1 MLPRLASALPALAL
15 ALTAAAPEA
24 LAQEDSGRQAF
35 VNATILPMAG
45 EPIEDGVILVRYGR
59 ITSLGPEWAGEIPAD
74 AERIDLGG
82 RFVMPGL
89 VNAHGHVGGVRGLET
104 SPDYHSEEDVAEQL
118 ARYARYGVTTVF
130 SLGGERAA
138 ALREAAAS
146 GRDDR
151 DRARVF
157 AAGPVVEGTTPAEVK
172 RRVELVESMGAD
184 LVKIRV
190 DDNFDTTPKMPP
202 PTYAAVIEQAHALGL
217 PVAAHIYE
225 LEDAKGLVEAGVDL
239 IAHSVRDQPVD
250 AELVALLRD
259 RNVCVCPTLT
269 RELSVFAYGGVPD
282 FFEDPFFQQETDPEV
297 VAALRD
303 PERQRRVRES
313 ELADRIREALEI
325 AKANLKTLSD
335 AGVGIAFGTDSGPP
349 GRFQGYFEHLELA
362 MMVDAGLTP
371 AQVLEAATAGAA
383 RCSGQAGRVGTL
395 EPGAWAD
402 LLVLEADPRQD
413 VANLRRIHS
422 VWVGGRRV
430 PARP

>member
-1 MLPRLASALPALAL
+1 MIRTVALCLTLPLLAGGAPASA
-15 ALTAAAPEA
+15 
-24 LAQEDSGRQAF
+24 QEGSGRQAF

-59 ITSLGPEWAGEIPAD
+59 ITSLGPEWAGEIPED

-82 RFVMPGL
+82 RFVVPGL
-89 VNAHGHVGGVRGLET
+89 VNAHGHVGGVRGLES

-138 ALREAAAS
+138 AMRAAAAS
-146 GRDDR
+146 GRDDY
-151 DRARVF
+151 DTARLF

-172 RRVELVESMGAD
+172 REVELVEAMGAD

-190 DDNFDTTPKMPP
+190 DDHFDTVPKMPP
-202 PTYAAVIEQAHALGL
+202 YVYAAVVEKAHELGL
-217 PVAAHIYE
+217 PVAAHVYE

-239 IAHSVRDQPVD
+239 LAHSVRDQPVD
-250 AELVALLRD
+250 EALIALLLEKG
-259 RNVCVCPTLT
+259 VCVCPTLT
-269 RELSVFAYGGVPD
+269 RELSVFVYGEEPE
-282 FFEDPFFQQETDPEV
+282 FFSDPFFRREV
-297 VAALRD
+297 DDAVIDALRD
-303 PERQRRVRES
+303 PERQRAVRED
-313 ELADRIREALEI
+313 ENAQRIREALRI
-325 AKANLKTLSD
+325 AKANLKTLAD

-349 GRFQGYFEHLELA
+349 GRFQGYFEHLELQ
-362 MMVDAGLTP
+362 MMVDSGLTP
-371 AQVLEAATAGAA
+371 EQALRSATADAA

-402 LLVLEADPRQD
+402 LLVVEADPRED

-422 VWVGGRRV
+422 VWVGGHRV
-430 PARP
+430 PLTP